1 MFRQFNFAFLLAIQ
15 IALFSQAPA
24 QPAAPQRP
32 NAQAQN
38 RDLLVKEMRSGA
50 ALDGRGKL
58 WAVVIGVSRYKN
70 LAPKA
75 QLEFAHRDA
84 ESFAAFLRS
93 PNGGGFPSSQLTL
106 LTNQAATL
114 SAVRSALGTTLPR
127 SAEPDDLVVI
137 FFAGHGVVE
146 GERDGYLLAHDSD
159 PQNLYATALQLS
171 ELNRIITERLKART
185 VILIAD
191 ACHSGQ
197 LGWTSRGMADDIM
210 INRYLEEIGKSGKG
224 VFRLLA
230 SRQDQ
235 RSYEGKNWGGGHG
248 VFTWFLLEGL
258 GGKAD
263 SDKDGVVRVGELLN
277 YLSETVP
284 KETKALQHPRAAGDI
299 DPQMPMAVL
308 SGAPREVK
316 EDVPIAPRTI
326 SIEPRGARN
335 PNRTPR
341 SPKPAPQLVS
351 LELRGAPGLAIYL
364 DKSYRGRVPQS
375 GSLVIRQLKLG
386 SHDLLV
392 RSPNVEPINQ
402 KLWLATAT
410 TILEVNGSASPESP
424 LAAQIKQALNSKDIG
439 SAFNL
444 YQQLVIR
451 SPKDPQRANIEV
463 ALGAVYESIGQNA
476 INVYVQSSGMAVRPG
491 MFQEAAEAFR
501 FLKIVTPNTDQSIE
515 AKLNFCEGKAKLDNN
530 QFQEAVDRLKLATQT
545 DPRAAYA
552 FSALGMAY
560 RNLKKD
566 DLALD
571 AFKRAAELAPSWML
585 PHLQLGFLYRDGGNL
600 NVAEE
605 SFKNAARIDSRYSY
619 AQEQIMLIH
628 MQKGEY
634 KKAERLGNEI
644 IAKFPNSGRAY
655 LYLGQIYDDSK
666 RWKAA
671 AEAYE
676 KGLTLP
682 SDINPEERADYT
694 KRMKKC
700 RKKGK
705 Q

>member
-1 MFRQFNFAFLLAIQ
+1 MFRQFNFAFLLGVQ
-15 IALFSQAPA
+15 IALFSHAPA
-24 QPAAPQRP
+24 QPSSPQRP

-248 VFTWFLLEGL
+248 VFTWFLLQGL
-258 GGKAD
+258 AGKAD
-263 SDKDGVVRVGELLN
+263 SDKDGFVRVGELLN
-277 YLSETVP
+277 YLSEIVP
-284 KETKALQHPRAAGDI
+284 KETQSLQHPRAAGDI

-308 SGAPREVK
+308 SAAREVK
-316 EDVPIAPRTI
+316 DVATASPTLP
-326 SIEPRGARN
+326 SEPRGDRS
-335 PNRTPR
+335 PNRTQR
-341 SPKPAPQLVS
+341 IPKTTVLLAS
-351 LELRGAPGLAIYL
+351 LEVRGAPGLSIYL
-364 DKSYRGRVPQS
+364 DKTFRGHLPQS
-375 GSLVIRQLKLG
+375 GSLVIKQLKLG

-392 RSPNVEPINQ
+392 RSPNIEPINQ
-402 KLWLATAT
+402 ILWLSTAT
-410 TILEVNGSASPESP
+410 TVLEVNGSASPESP
-424 LAAQIKQALNSKDIG
+424 LAAEIKQALNNKDVG
-439 SAFNL
+439 AAFNL

-451 SPKDPQRANIEV
+451 SPKDPQRANIE
-463 ALGAVYESIGQNA
+463 ASLGAEYESIGQNA
-476 INVYVQSSGMAVRPG
+476 ISVYVQSSGMDVRPG
-491 MFQEAAEAFR
+491 MFREAAEAFR

-515 AKLNFCEGKAKLDNN
+515 AKLNFCEGKANFDNK
-530 QFQEAVDRLKLATQT
+530 QYQEAVERLKLATQT

-560 RNLKKD
+560 RK
-566 DLALD
+566 
-571 AFKRAAELAPSWML
+571 
-585 PHLQLGFLYRDGGNL
+585 
-600 NVAEE
+600 
-605 SFKNAARIDSRYSY
+605 
-619 AQEQIMLIH
+619 
-628 MQKGEY
+628 
-634 KKAERLGNEI
+634 
-644 IAKFPNSGRAY
+644 
-655 LYLGQIYDDSK
+655 
-666 RWKAA
+666 
-671 AEAYE
+671 
-676 KGLTLP
+676 
-682 SDINPEERADYT
+682 
-694 KRMKKC
+694 
-700 RKKGK
+700 
-705 Q
+705 

>member
-1 MFRQFNFAFLLAIQ
+1 MLRQFNFAFLLAIQ
-15 IALFSQAPA
+15 VALFSHAPA
-24 QPAAPQRP
+24 QPAAPQRQK
-32 NAQAQN
+32 AQTQN

-50 ALDGRGKL
+50 ALDGRGNL
-58 WAVVIGVSRYKN
+58 WAVVIGVSKYKN
-70 LAPKA
+70 LAPKS
-75 QLEFAHRDA
+75 QLEFANRDA
-84 ESFAAFLRS
+84 EAFANFLRS
-93 PNGGGFPSSQLTL
+93 PNGGGFPSSHLTL

-127 SAEPDDLVVI
+127 SAEPDDIVVI

-235 RSYEGKNWGGGHG
+235 RSYEGKDWGGGHG
-248 VFTWFLLEGL
+248 VFTWFLLQGL
-258 GGKAD
+258 SGQAD
-263 SDKDGVVRVGELLN
+263 SDKDGFVRVGELLN

-284 KETKALQHPRAAGDI
+284 KATQSLQHPRAAGDI

-308 SGAPREVK
+308 SAAREVK
-316 EDVPIAPRTI
+316 DVAIASPTIPIESRGDRPPIRTVRI
-326 SIEPRGARN
+326 
-335 PNRTPR
+335 
-341 SPKPAPQLVS
+341 PKPAPQLVS
-351 LELRGAPGLAIYL
+351 LEVRGAPGLAIYL
-364 DKSYRGRVPQS
+364 DKSFRGRLPQS
-375 GSLVIRQLKLG
+375 GSLVIKQLKLG

-392 RSPNVEPINQ
+392 RSRNIEPINQ
-402 KLWLATAT
+402 KLMLTTAT
-410 TILEVNGSASPESP
+410 TVLEVNGSASPSSP
-424 LAAQIKQALNSKDIG
+424 LAAEIKQALNNKDVG
-439 SAFNL
+439 AAFNL
-444 YQQLVIR
+444 YQQLIVR
-451 SPKDPQRANIEV
+451 SPKDPQRASIEV
-463 ALGAVYESIGQNA
+463 ALGAVYEAIGQNA
-476 INVYVQSSGMAVRPG
+476 INVYVQSSGMEVRPG
-491 MFQEAAEAFR
+491 MFREAAEAFR

-515 AKLNFCEGKAKLDNN
+515 AKLNFCEGKANFDNK
-530 QFQEAVDRLKLATQT
+530 QYQEAVDRLKLATET

-585 PHLQLGFLYRDGGNL
+585 PHLQMGFLYRDGGNL

-605 SFKNAARIDSRYSY
+605 SFKNAARVDSRYSN

-671 AEAYE
+671 TEAYE
-676 KGLTLP
+676 KGLAIP